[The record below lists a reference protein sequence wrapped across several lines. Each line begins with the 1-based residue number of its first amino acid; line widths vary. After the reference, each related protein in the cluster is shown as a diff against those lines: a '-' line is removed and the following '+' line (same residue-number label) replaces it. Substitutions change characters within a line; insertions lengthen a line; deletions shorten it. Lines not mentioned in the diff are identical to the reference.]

1 MSFTLA
7 RPSFILTVMVACLP
21 FAGGGG
27 CGSRTA
33 CFQFTQAEFDQ
44 MSSCPGPKDALAEFT
59 DPRCP
64 GAIVSVDG
72 PGSFDGQ
79 ICCYPVTYDDIVPDC
94 GNSGTGAVGTGA
106 FPGTTAGGGVT
117 TVTTSCAATCAF
129 AIQLNDGPPCASASA
144 LNAWMNLL
152 SCACAPTSCSSSCTP
167 LCQDVGGIDDT
178 CTSCL
183 QATCPDALTA
193 CMAN

>member
-1 MSFTLA
+1 MSFTLT
-7 RPSFILTVMVACLP
+7 RPFFILTVVVACLP

-44 MSSCPGPKDALAEFT
+44 TSSCPGPKDALAEFT

-79 ICCYPVTYDDIVPDC
+79 ICCYPVTYDDITPDC
-94 GNSGTGAVGTGA
+94 GNDGTGGTRT
-106 FPGTTAGGGVT
+106 PGTMAGSGVMT
-117 TVTTSCAATCAF
+117 TTSCATTCSF
-129 AIQLNDGPPCASASA
+129 SIQTNDAPPCASGDA
-144 LNAWMNLL
+144 LDAWTNIQ
-152 SCACAPTSCSSSCTP
+152 SCACAPTACNSSCTA
-167 LCQDVGGIDDT
+167 LCEGFGGIDDT

-183 QATCPDALTA
+183 QASCPDAFTA
-193 CMAN
+193 CMEN